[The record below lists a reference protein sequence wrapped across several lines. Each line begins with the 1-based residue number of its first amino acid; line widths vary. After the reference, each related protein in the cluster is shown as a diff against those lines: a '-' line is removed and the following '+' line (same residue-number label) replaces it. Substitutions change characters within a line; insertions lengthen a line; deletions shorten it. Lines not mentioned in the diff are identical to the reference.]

1 MRSCRDRNDDN
12 RATGYPR
19 PPSCL
24 RNGVTRRNVSVC
36 GFAGAVP
43 SCNVDK

>member
-1 MRSCRDRNDDN
+1 MRSCRDRHDDN
-12 RATGYPR
+12 SVTDYPR
-19 PPSCL
+19 PP
-24 RNGVTRRNVSVC
+24 RNGVTRRNVSVG